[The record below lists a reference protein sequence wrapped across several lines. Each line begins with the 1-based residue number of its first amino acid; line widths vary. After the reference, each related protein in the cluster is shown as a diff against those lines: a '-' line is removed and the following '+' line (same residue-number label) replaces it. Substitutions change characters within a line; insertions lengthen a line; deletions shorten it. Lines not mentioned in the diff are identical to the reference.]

1 MTVAI
6 PGARKVGTFFREV
19 GTLAAVGLEAMRTS
33 LKRPW
38 PFAELLDQCWFIA
51 KVTTVPVILISIPFG
66 MVISLQVGALI
77 RQLGADAHLGS
88 ALALAVVREQAPI
101 ATALLIAGA
110 GGSAM
115 CADIGARKIRDEL
128 DAMRVMSIDP
138 IHRLVLPRIVAATL
152 IAVLLDAV
160 VTAAGI
166 GGGWFFATQVDH
178 VSSSSFFASFDEL
191 SQLPDLWMALV
202 KAAVFGFIAGV
213 VACAK
218 GLTCKPGP
226 KGVGDAVNQ
235 AVVITFVLLFFA
247 NFVLTAIY
255 FNFVPQKV

>member
-1 MTVAI
+1 MAVAI
-6 PGARKVGTFFREV
+6 PGARKVETLFRET
-19 GTLAAVGLEAMRTS
+19 GAMAAVGLESVRKVFS
-33 LKRPW
+33 RPW
-38 PFAELLDQCWFIA
+38 PVTEFLDQCWFLA

-128 DAMRVMSIDP
+128 SAMEVMSINP
-138 IHRLVLPRIVAATL
+138 IQRIVMPRVLAATL
-152 IAVLLDAV
+152 MAVLLDAV
-160 VTAAGI
+160 VTFAGLA
-166 GGGWFFATQVDH
+166 GGWFFAVQVMGI
-178 VSSSSFFASFDEL
+178 SSSSFFASFDEL
-191 SQLPDLWMALV
+191 SQLADLWMALI

-213 VACAK
+213 VACYK
-218 GLTCKPGP
+218 GLSCKGGP
-226 KGVGDAVNQ
+226 KGVGDAVNH